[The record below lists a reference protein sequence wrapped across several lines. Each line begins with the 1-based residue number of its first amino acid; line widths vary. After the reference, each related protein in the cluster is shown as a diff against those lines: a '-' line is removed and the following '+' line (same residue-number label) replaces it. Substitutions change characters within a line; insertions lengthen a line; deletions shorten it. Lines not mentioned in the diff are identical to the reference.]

1 MMRTALCALTLLA
14 ASGAALAQS
23 CNRNEDSGD
32 ALHPWEFCDDDF
44 SRRPVA
50 QFRDFPAEPVARFTP
65 VLPPR
70 VAGMDGAMNAAWMEA
85 IRRDLQSQQGLF
97 AGHYLFVHRGG
108 CGAGCHQSLIVD
120 LRNGRI
126 HAPDQINLVQA
137 NVNTLT
143 PTLCK
148 KLDIDCMQD
157 TFSFRK
163 NSKLL
168 VVVGALG
175 EDAEKRGIY
184 HFRWDDD
191 KLALISK
198 REKSPYDK
206 PKKRAR

>member
-1 MMRTALCALTLLA
+1 MSRATLCALTLLA

-23 CNRNEDSGD
+23 CNRNEDDGD
-32 ALHPWEFCDDDF
+32 HLHPWEFCDDDF
-44 SRRPVA
+44 RRRQLA
-50 QFRDFPAEPVARFTP
+50 QFKDFPAEPAARFTP
-65 VLPPR
+65 VLTQR
-70 VAGMDGAMNAAWMEA
+70 LAGADAATNAAWMEA
-85 IRRDLQSQQGLF
+85 IRRELQSQQGLF

-137 NVNTLT
+137 NVNNLT

-157 TFSFRK
+157 TYTFRK
-163 NSKLL
+163 DSKLL

-191 KLALISK
+191 KLALVSK
-198 REKSPYDK
+198 LEKSPYDK
-206 PKKRAR
+206 PTKRAR

>member
-1 MMRTALCALTLLA
+1 MTLLA

-23 CNRNEDSGD
+23 CQRNEDYGD
-32 ALHPWEFCDDDF
+32 HLYPWEFCDDDF
-44 SRRPVA
+44 SRRHLA
-50 QFRDFPAEPVARFTP
+50 QFKDFPAEPTAHFTP
-65 VLPPR
+65 VLPAR
-70 VAGMDGAMNAAWMEA
+70 LAGADVAVNAAWMEA
-85 IRRDLQSQQGLF
+85 IRRDHQSQQGLF

-126 HAPDQINLVQA
+126 HEPKQISLVQA

-168 VVVGALG
+168 VVVGAVDG
-175 EDAEKRGIY
+175 NESKRGIY

-191 KLALISK
+191 KLALISTL
-198 REKSPYDK
+198 EKSPYDK
-206 PKKRAR
+206 PTKRAR